1 MTNVI
6 PIASRP
12 KGNGDGGKF
21 DDRLRAVEMAV
32 AKIEAKMENV
42 ATREDILRV
51 RLWVV
56 GGVVGGILTAVAFA
70 LAVFRIFV

>member
-21 DDRLRAVEMAV
+21 DDRLRAVEIAV
-32 AKIEAKMENV
+32 ATIEAKMENV
-42 ATREDILRV
+42 ATREDVLKV

>member
-6 PIASRP
+6 PISGRP
-12 KGNGDGGKF
+12 KGNGNGGKF
-21 DDRLRAVEMAV
+21 DDRLRTVETAV
-32 AKIEAKMENV
+32 AKIETKMENV
-42 ATREDILRV
+42 ATREDVLKV

-70 LAVFRIFV
+70 LAAFRLFM